1 MTYPFT
7 TTELK
12 DIEMVAEVN
21 VEDAERVLLELLAV
35 REFLSPDVSSDT
47 L

>member
-7 TTELK
+7 NTELK

-35 REFLSPDVSSDT
+35 PEFLSPDVSTDT